1 MGRASDTETTGR
13 APTLADALRTVA
25 TRFAELTRSAP
36 DPYREV
42 TATPGWSMIDLLGH
56 VAMEPSRYRELALGR
71 GEWPSRVV
79 DLPAFNAEQIRTLP
93 SRNVAELTAKLR
105 ADTESLLD
113 AVAGFGDDPPL
124 MNFDGD
130 QRVRADLA
138 LGTLL
143 GEYVVHG
150 HDIAGTLGRPWPI
163 DPRHVPMI
171 MTGLNQVMPA
181 WVDPA
186 RADGH
191 TATYELRLRRL
202 ARYVY
207 AFRDGKLTVNPSAAK
222 RVDVHISIEPVT
234 ALLMSYRRLGQWAPT
249 LTGKVRAWGRRPW
262 LGTGFTDLFHTV

>member
-1 MGRASDTETTGR
+1 MRRAPDTDTTGR

-25 TRFAELTRSAP
+25 TRLAELTRAAP

-42 TATPGWSMIDLLGH
+42 TATPGWSMIDVLGH

-105 ADTESLLD
+105 SDTESLL
-113 AVAGFGDDPPL
+113 ATVAGFGDDPPM

-150 HDIAGTLGRPWPI
+150 RDIAATLGQPWPI

-171 MTGLNQVMPA
+171 VDGLNQVMPG
-181 WVDPA
+181 WVAPA
-186 RADGH
+186 RAAGH
-191 TATYELRLRRL
+191 TATYEVRLRRL
-202 ARYVY
+202 ARHVY
-207 AFRDGKLTVNPSAAK
+207 AFHDGELTVNPPDP
-222 RVDVHISIEPVT
+222 RRIDVHISIDPVT
-234 ALLMSYRRLGQWAPT
+234 SLLMSYGRLGQWAPT
-249 LTGKVRAWGRRPW
+249 ITGKVRVWGRKPW
-262 LGTGFTDLFHTV
+262 LGSGFSDLFHPA